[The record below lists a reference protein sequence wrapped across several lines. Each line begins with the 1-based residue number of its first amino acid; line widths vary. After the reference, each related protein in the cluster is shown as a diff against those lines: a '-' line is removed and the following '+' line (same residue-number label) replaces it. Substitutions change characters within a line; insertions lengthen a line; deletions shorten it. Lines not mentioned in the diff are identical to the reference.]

1 MEACLRMPKVSFM
14 SKLLGYKKSTHIRFN
29 ESDEEEASKEE
40 VIGDDLESVGCDSEN
55 EAAFKDLTAKLPRLN
70 RTQEK
75 AASSFLESLPSSLI
89 LVQG

>member
-1 MEACLRMPKVSFM
+1 
-14 SKLLGYKKSTHIRFN
+14 
-29 ESDEEEASKEE
+29 